1 MTIKKYMFPCLRGAF
16 GKWVTYT
23 CLMQLKDIA
32 QLVNYAKEIHKSKN
46 LSKMIQ
52 RALKDEREKE
62 IGSYLIENQER
73 FFNSLVVAIYKG
85 EPQWHEVKAIKP
97 DNEKALKLELPDYVG
112 ESMGF
117 LSLTGEEKIFALDG
131 QHRLSGIKFAL
142 KNDADLGFEQ
152 LPVIFVS
159 HSNDEEGLKRT
170 RRLFTTLN
178 KRAVPVSKDAIIAL
192 DEDDV
197 IACVTRY
204 LVEEVSVLG
213 DDRVKFTG
221 TNNVLYSDL
230 KQITTIGNLYDI
242 CKILFTEG
250 LLKKKKDL
258 VNFRGTEKDKQELLS
273 YAKDFFESS
282 FKHFNSLKQFNI
294 AKDKALITPK
304 YRNKENGG
312 DLLFRPVGWLLLAKA
327 VCKVHKLKNIEID
340 KIIIKLS
347 KADLSL
353 EGKVLLNK
361 VWDSDSKNMIK
372 MKAQETKDV
381 IDILSKIARS

>member
-1 MTIKKYMFPCLRGAF
+1 MSAKKYMFPCLRGAF

-32 QLVNYAKEIHKSKN
+32 ELVNYAKEIHKSKN

-52 RALKDEREKE
+52 RALKEEREKE
-62 IGSYLIENQER
+62 IGKYLLENQER
-73 FFNSLVVAIYKG
+73 FFNSLVVGIYKG
-85 EPQWHEVKAIKP
+85 EPQWHEVKAIRP
-97 DNEKALKLELPDYVG
+97 DSEKTLKLVLPDYVG

-142 KNDADLGFEQ
+142 KSDTDLGLEQ

-159 HSNDEEGLKRT
+159 HSNDDEGLKRS

-197 IACVTRY
+197 IACATRY
-204 LVEEVSVLG
+204 LVEEVSVLSE
-213 DDRVKFTG
+213 DRVKFTG
-221 TNNVLYSDL
+221 TNNVLYTDL

-250 LLKKKKDL
+250 LGKKKKDL
-258 VNFRGTEKDKQELLS
+258 INFRGTEEDKLELFC
-273 YAKDFFESS
+273 YAKDFFENC
-282 FKHFNSLKQFNI
+282 FKHFLSLKQFNI
-294 AKDKALITPK
+294 AEDRAIITKK
-304 YRNKENGG
+304 YRNKKDGG
-312 DLLFRPVGWLLLAKA
+312 NLLFRPVGWLLLAKA
-327 VCKVHKLKNIEID
+327 VCKVHKLKNIKSAD
-340 KIIIKLS
+340 VIKKMS
-347 KADLSL
+347 NADLSL
-353 EGKVLLNK
+353 DGKLLLNK
-361 VWDSDSKNMIK
+361 VWDSDSKNMIR
-372 MKAQETKDV
+372 MKAQDTRNV
-381 IDILSKIARS
+381 IDILTGIA